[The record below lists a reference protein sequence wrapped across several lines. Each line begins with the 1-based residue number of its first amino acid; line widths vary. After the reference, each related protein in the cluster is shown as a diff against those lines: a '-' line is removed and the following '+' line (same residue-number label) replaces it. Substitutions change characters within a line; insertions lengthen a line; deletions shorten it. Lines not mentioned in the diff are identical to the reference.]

1 MNNNQKSDK
10 RINQNNNQAQQAI
23 IELVDS
29 GIIQGTV
36 LEVNSGTGENSL
48 HISGAGFPTLGIVLD
63 ENEFIQS
70 RQKAQMMLARR
81 GMCARFM
88 QIDPLK
94 LDSLNEE
101 FYTIIDT
108 HFVNTLILEDKSHY
122 LELIHRVLE
131 PGGSFILLL
140 PKITH
145 ENILNSELQAIEWS
159 DQIVRSGFFI
169 DQVKSVG
176 FSGGD
181 DDEMVIPGWVII
193 LKKEENT
200 NDR

>member
-1 MNNNQKSDK
+1 MNNSQKSDT
-10 RINQNNNQAQQAI
+10 RINQNNYQAQQAI
-23 IELVDS
+23 IELVES

-63 ENEFIQS
+63 ANEFIQS

-88 QIDPLK
+88 QMDPLK

-108 HFVNTLILEDKSHY
+108 DFVNSLNLEEKSNY
-122 LELIHRVLE
+122 LELIHKVLE
-131 PGGSFILLL
+131 SEGLFIILLTMTTKEDL
-140 PKITH
+140 LTTEAQI
-145 ENILNSELQAIEWS
+145 IEWS
-159 DQIVRSGFFI
+159 DQIVKTGFVI

-176 FSGGD
+176 FSGG

-193 LKKEENT
+193 LKKDENT